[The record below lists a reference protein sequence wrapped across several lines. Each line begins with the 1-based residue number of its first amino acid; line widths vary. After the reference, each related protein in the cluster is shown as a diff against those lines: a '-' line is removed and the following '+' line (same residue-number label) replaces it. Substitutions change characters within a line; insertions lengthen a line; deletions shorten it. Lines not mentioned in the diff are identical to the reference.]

1 MSGTVV
7 MIYDREDYG
16 GERAP
21 ESILPRVGSR
31 FLVSAVDALSGRG
44 LWSRR
49 ATSIEEARSFVPRG
63 GAHFDRSTNWPCP
76 MVPVEGW
83 RFDTVIDAPREAL
96 IGAGQ

>member
-21 ESILPRVGSR
+21 ESVLPSTGPR
-31 FLVSAVDALSGRG
+31 FCVSAVDALSQRL
-44 LWSRR
+44 LWLRR
-49 ATSIEEARSFVPRG
+49 TTSIEEARSFVPRG
-63 GAHFDRSTNWPCP
+63 GAYFDRSTNWPSP

-83 RFDTVIDAPREAL
+83 RFDTVIDAPREAS
-96 IGAGQ
+96 IGGGQ